1 MSGMRF
7 IWQPDILCRE
17 NGKTIEEEE
26 IQDFMGMAA
35 VLSRAA
41 CFIGIIFLGYG
52 LRRIGFFKREDF
64 HVLSKIVL
72 KITLPAAIVCSFAD
86 KEIDASMLTLSL
98 LGLAGGLIYI
108 SAGFLMNAGA
118 ARGKK
123 AFEIL
128 NLSGYNIG
136 NFTLPFV
143 QSFLGPTG
151 VVVTSLF
158 DTGNAVICLGGAYS
172 AASIVKGEEKG
183 KGVPVAQIAKTLV
196 KSVPFDTYLIMTI
209 LCLLNIRLPAAAVSF
224 AEIIANGNAFM
235 AMLMIGVGFQLSGD
249 KTQLGTMVRILGV
262 RYGIAAVLA
271 AVFYFLLPMPL
282 EYRQTLAILVFA
294 PVASSAP
301 AFTADLK
308 EDIGLSSAVNSV
320 SILISII
327 CIVTVVVLV
336 L

>member
-1 MSGMRF
+1 M
-7 IWQPDILCRE
+7 E
-17 NGKTIEEEE
+17 
-26 IQDFMGMAA
+26 MGA

-52 LRRIGFFKREDF
+52 LRRTGFFKKEDF

-72 KITLPAAIVCSFAD
+72 KITLPAAIVYSFAD
-86 KEIDASMLTLSL
+86 KEIDASMLSLSL
-98 LGLAGGLIYI
+98 LGLIGGLIYMA
-108 SAGFLMNAGA
+108 AGFAMNTRSAK
-118 ARGKK
+118 GKR

-158 DTGNAVICLGGAYS
+158 DTGNAVVCLGGAYS
-172 AASIVKGEEKG
+172 AASMAKGEG
-183 KGVPVAQIAKTLV
+183 KGIPAMQIAKTLLR
-196 KSVPFDTYLIMTI
+196 SAPFDAYLIMTC
-209 LCLLNIRLPAAAVSF
+209 LCLLDIRLPAQAISF
-224 AEIIANGNAFM
+224 AGIIADGNAFM
-235 AMLMIGVGFQLSGD
+235 AMLMIGVGFELSGD
-249 KTQLGTMVRILGV
+249 RTQFRTMARLLAV
-262 RYGIAAVLA
+262 RYATAAVLSA
-271 AVFYFLLPMPL
+271 AFYFLLPMPL

-294 PVASSAP
+294 PIASSAP

-308 EDIGLSSAVNSV
+308 EDIGLSSALNSV
-320 SILISII
+320 SILISIF
-327 CIVTVVVLV
+327 CIVGMVALV